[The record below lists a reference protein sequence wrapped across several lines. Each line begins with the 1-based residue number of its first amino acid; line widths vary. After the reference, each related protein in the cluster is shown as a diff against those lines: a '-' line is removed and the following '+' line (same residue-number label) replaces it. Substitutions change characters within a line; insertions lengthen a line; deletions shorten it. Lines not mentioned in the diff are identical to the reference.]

1 MRFSY
6 TDPKEPTPI
15 LELAIPYIRKSGA
28 LRRPSARAPRAGR
41 RRRGGEARRRERERS
56 RLRASSPPTM
66 DFHQECPLK
75 VRHRCGSLC
84 DQRRAIDNA
93 QARFVHSSGHQC
105 GILTP
110 RILPALASPVCCHH
124 QSDENLESASYR
136 LKTTILAENEVE
148 ANKLSNN
155 YKFGFKKWKSH
166 VTARPWEDRSEITK
180 ELYSDLCVV
189 QSPLGSTVTC
199 GNVFYLLLFGWWVSL
214 VYLLVSVVM
223 FLSVLGAPYGK
234 LSWSLAGYFLWP
246 FGKVIQKPAGS
257 RSLFSSSLT
266 VSLPV
271 AWSEWFPSSPGAVGG
286 VVWDQV
292 SLSPRTIRKLGKA
305 EVFPE
310 LNAVKET
317 SPLLCHSNPSR
328 EPAEGCTSNLP
339 ASHWHR
345 LSTYIWLFLGFPILV
360 VTHGLVCCCSWLL
373 VIIIP
378 IAKMSV
384 RTVTRV
390 LLEAPER
397 VHVQHA
403 EEYCQPPPVM
413 PSALHLDVL
422 PHAHLSTQ
430 QEQGPSPKLLS
441 PPCQGQP
448 AAASFQKVLG
458 RVGGL
463 GAAAQ
468 KAQLGHSVLDNQ
480 SRPPLSGRRVEKSTG
495 FVWWMAGWAEG
506 EMRSLMPVK
515 FTTEQ
520 LLPLA
525 PVASRAGARSPEQ
538 TPPPQPPFLSLF
550 HQTEISPE
558 GDVLL
563 CCHQAANVYYY
574 KYSVDGINV
583 FAVNLLPLVIVTLV
597 LGYMDS
603 QNQYT
608 SSPVKFTLSLLSI
621 VPLSYYIGMAIAS
634 ISAQSTFAVGAVVNA
649 TFGSVVELTFYVTAL
664 IKGAREGNGCYEEV
678 VKAAL
683 TGTMLGCTLLVP
695 GLCMVIGGIRHPEQ
709 RFNSRSAG
717 VSSAL
722 LFLSVGGVF
731 APTLFSKVYG
741 RLICDECHNVTR
753 NPPGHYL
760 CQTCHLDL
768 MGNNGTLY
776 YSHVQPLVYTVSLL
790 LPFAYLI
797 GLLFTLKTHS
807 HIYDIHVS
815 DLPGHHRDAVVH
827 WPRWRALL
835 LLLLS
840 TLCMSACADLAT
852 EHISPILGSSTV
864 SQYFIGV
871 SVLAMVP
878 ELPEIVNGIQFALQ
892 NNLSLS
898 IEIGNCIAVQVCM
911 LQIPIL
917 VLFSI
922 FYPTGFKLL
931 FSDLHVY
938 ASMFSVVLMNYIF
951 MDGKCDY
958 FQGTVLVMV
967 YLILLAVYFFA
978 PSPAG
983 C

>member
-1 MRFSY
+1 THAAF
-6 TDPKEPTPI
+6 
-15 LELAIPYIRKSGA
+15 LGFV
-28 LRRPSARAPRAGR
+28 
-41 RRRGGEARRRERERS
+41 
-56 RLRASSPPTM
+56 
-66 DFHQECPLK
+66 DFHQELECPLE

-84 DQRRAIDNA
+84 DQRRAIDNT
-93 QARFVHSSGHQC
+93 QARFVHSSEHQH

-110 RILPALASPVCCHH
+110 RILPGESVLASPVCCHH
-124 QSDENLESASYR
+124 QSDENLESSSYR

-189 QSPLGSTVTC
+189 RSPAGSTVTC
-199 GNVFYLLLFGWWVSL
+199 GNVFYLLLFGWWVSS
-214 VYLLVSVVM
+214 VYLLVSVLM

-234 LSWSLAGYFLWP
+234 LCWSLAGYFLWP
-246 FGKVIQKPAGS
+246 FGKVIQKVWGS
-257 RSLFSSSLT
+257 STLLLLFCLQQANQDPLPDEGLT
-266 VSLPV
+266 KPGV
-271 AWSEWFPSSPGAVGG
+271 SSPR
-286 VVWDQV
+286 Q
-292 SLSPRTIRKLGKA
+292 
-305 EVFPE
+305 
-310 LNAVKET
+310 
-317 SPLLCHSNPSR
+317 
-328 EPAEGCTSNLP
+328 
-339 ASHWHR
+339 HR
-345 LSTYIWLFLGFPILV
+345 VSTYIWLLLGFPILV
-360 VTHGLVCCCSWLL
+360 VTHVLVCCCSWLL
-373 VIIIP
+373 VVIIP

-390 LLEAPER
+390 LLEAPEQ
-397 VHVQHA
+397 VHVQ
-403 EEYCQPPPVM
+403 
-413 PSALHLDVL
+413 SAK
-422 PHAHLSTQ
+422 
-430 QEQGPSPKLLS
+430 E
-441 PPCQGQP
+441 
-448 AAASFQKVLG
+448 
-458 RVGGL
+458 
-463 GAAAQ
+463 
-468 KAQLGHSVLDNQ
+468 
-480 SRPPLSGRRVEKSTG
+480 
-495 FVWWMAGWAEG
+495 
-506 EMRSLMPVK
+506 
-515 FTTEQ
+515 
-520 LLPLA
+520 
-525 PVASRAGARSPEQ
+525 
-538 TPPPQPPFLSLF
+538 
-550 HQTEISPE
+550 TEISPE

-563 CCHQAANVYYY
+563 CCYRATNAYYY

-608 SSPVKFTLSLLSI
+608 SSLVKFTLSLLSI
-621 VPLSYYIGMAIAS
+621 MPLSYYIGMAIAS

-649 TFGSVVELTFYVTAL
+649 TFGSVIELTFYITAL
-664 IKGAREGNGCYEEV
+664 IKGAHEGSRCYEEV

-683 TGTMLGCTLLVP
+683 TGTVLGCTLLVP
-695 GLCMVIGGIRHPEQ
+695 VRLPFIPPGLRRERREFPDDSRNKCLTYKKCGGI
-709 RFNSRSAG
+709 
-717 VSSAL
+717 L
-722 LFLSVGGVF
+722 W
-731 APTLFSKVYG
+731 
-741 RLICDECHNVTR
+741 D
-753 NPPGHYL
+753 L
-760 CQTCHLDL
+760 CQSLALGLPLLEKERDL
-768 MGNNGTLY
+768 VENNGTLY

-797 GLLFTLKTHS
+797 GLFFTLKTHS

-815 DLPGHHRDAVVH
+815 DLPGHHHRAVVH

-840 TLCMSACADLAT
+840 TCACPPVPTWPLST
-852 EHISPILGSSTV
+852 ISPILESSTV

-871 SVLAMVP
+871 TVLAMVP
-878 ELPEIVNGIQFALQ
+878 ELPEIINGSSF
-892 NNLSLS
+892 SLLCRSLPS

-938 ASMFSVVLMNYIF
+938 ASMFSVILMNYIF